1 MRIVQSAMPLFR
13 ATALSLALLPAAL
26 GPAAPLSAH
35 ELPVPDPRVQIDED
49 WGQDKPP
56 RPTLPYLEALELKIL
71 DLPGTKEK
79 LYCVS
84 IRNYGLQDAGPFQTV
99 FSIDGIG
106 AKERTADAG
115 HLKAGE
121 SGELCSQFG
130 LPGAGTYLIGAHVD
144 AYGTVHEASK
154 FNNYASQKVTITIA
168 DEVTAPRP
176 TTNAPANDPAPPPI
190 WVVPG
195 AEIHQQGQPAQ
206 TDPSPTP
213 KTDPSPAPQAARQ
226 AQPDLT
232 IGAVKVN
239 GQAPDGKDDCKD
251 GKNRVTI
258 VVKNAGTAN
267 AESVVVRLVVG
278 GDQVGD
284 ETIGLEAGQE
294 REVRF
299 DDVRLRKGEQKL
311 AVTVDPK
318 GAVAESDEANNERQ
332 VTVRC
337 QADN

>member
-13 ATALSLALLPAAL
+13 ATALSLALLPAAF
-26 GPAAPLSAH
+26 GPAAPISAH
-35 ELPVPDPRVQIDED
+35 ALPVPDPRVQIDED
-49 WGQDKPP
+49 WTPDKPP
-56 RPTLPYLEALELKIL
+56 RPALPDLEALQLKIL

-79 LYCVS
+79 LYCVA

-115 HLKAGE
+115 HLKAGD
-121 SGELCSQFG
+121 SGELCVQFG

-154 FNNYASQKVTITIA
+154 NNNYASQRVTVTIA

-176 TTNAPANDPAPPPI
+176 TNNAPANDPAPPPI
-190 WVVPG
+190 LS
-195 AEIHQQGQPAQ
+195 A
-206 TDPSPTP
+206 PTANNSESTSQSQSEAKP
-213 KTDPSPAPQAARQ
+213 TRQ
-226 AQPDLT
+226 AEPDLT
-232 IGAVKVN
+232 IGAIKVN

-251 GKNRVTI
+251 GKSRVTI
-258 VVKNAGTAN
+258 VVKNAGAAN
-267 AESVVVRLVVG
+267 AESVVVRLAVG

-294 REVRF
+294 REVKF
-299 DDVRLRKGEQKL
+299 DDVRLKKGEQKL
-311 AVTVDPK
+311 TVTVDPK
-318 GAVAESDEANNERQ
+318 GAVAESNEDNNERQ

-337 QADN
+337 KSDD